1 MNRYCSHCGFANAG
15 SAVRCENCKLFV
27 GVSEKEKDVKSFS
40 GIRLMGIL
48 VVIGF
53 LTFAGY
59 KTFFKS
65 PPPPPQPTP
74 KWQTDSLEEKRR
86 SEQQQIDERRRRG
99 Y

>member
-1 MNRYCSHCGFANAG
+1 MSKYCSHCGFANAA

-27 GVSEKEKDVKSFS
+27 GVSPEDKKITSFS
-40 GIRLMGIL
+40 GIRLIGIL

-65 PPPPPQPTP
+65 PPPPKPTP
-74 KWQTDSLEEKRR
+74 KWQTDSLEKMREKEREEIKAR
-86 SEQQQIDERRRRG
+86 SRRG